1 MHGDPWGLEALTRR
15 IAEVDPTGPV
25 PEAAA
30 ELTRLHRELAV
41 ALGPEQARLR
51 FDEAL
56 RRALTPD
63 RSRGPARLAGLPAP
77 AAA

>member
-1 MHGDPWGLEALTRR
+1 MNSDHWGLEALTQR
-15 IAEVDPTGPV
+15 IAAVDPTGPV

-30 ELTRLHRELAV
+30 ELTRLHRELTAAV
-41 ALGPEQARLR
+41 GPEQARAR

-63 RSRGPARLAGLPAP
+63 RPTTAPRLIGVG

>member
-1 MHGDPWGLEALTRR
+1 MNSDHWELEALTRR
-15 IAEVDPTGPV
+15 IAAVDPTGPV

-30 ELTRLHRELAV
+30 ELTRLHRELAA
-41 ALGPEQARLR
+41 ALGPEQARRR

-56 RRALTPD
+56 RRALTPRPLHGGHLTD
-63 RSRGPARLAGLPAP
+63 VSAP